1 MGDKVCVILQKIVDE
16 VNNISP
22 TPSINLNTAGEAAEK
37 TIPSGSAWD
46 SFIQLIGLVIIL
58 ILILIATY
66 YTTRFVG
73 NVKLGQMKN
82 SNFKLIDAYRIS
94 PNKVVQIVK
103 IGNKYIVLGIGKD
116 TVNYITELD
125 EEQVTVRDYQTR
137 EKVSFTQLLDKIRN
151 NK

>member
-1 MGDKVCVILQKIVDE
+1 MNNKALVILQAIVDE
-16 VNNISP
+16 VNSITP
-22 TPSINLNTAGEAAEK
+22 TPPIETVGEQTQKA
-37 TIPSGSAWD
+37 IQSGNAWD
-46 SFIQLIGLVIIL
+46 NFIQLIGLVILL
-58 ILILIATY
+58 IVILIATY

-116 TVNYITELD
+116 TINFITELD

-137 EKVSFTQLLDKIRN
+137 EKVSFTQLLDKVRN